1 MKVYLNNIK
10 NYTSLRTGT
19 SFLSGEFAKFRN
31 NEFAKNAKV
40 SFYIYKPELV
50 ESVFNRW
57 SVNNEAVFDFDM
69 ETIEFTWR
77 SFESKKHPGV
87 TMWNLVII
95 FNDLTKDNPKK
106 ELDDDVWSELEYGKE

>member
-19 SFLSGEFAKFRN
+19 SFLSGEFTKFRN

-50 ESVFNRW
+50 ESVFNR
-57 SVNNEAVFDFDM
+57 
-69 ETIEFTWR
+69 
-77 SFESKKHPGV
+77 
-87 TMWNLVII
+87 
-95 FNDLTKDNPKK
+95 
-106 ELDDDVWSELEYGKE
+106 